1 MGTVLPIAASKLPA
15 RRRVGHATTSECQIV
30 IFPGV
35 RIERHV
41 GEASVDLG
49 HRLLDS
55 AGTGNFDDFDGF
67 SGKGRR
73 PRRTS

>member
-1 MGTVLPIAASKLPA
+1 MGTVLQIAASKRPA
-15 RRRVGHATTSECQIV
+15 PRRAERAASGCQIV

-35 RIERHV
+35 RIERHAD
-41 GEASVDLG
+41 EASVDLG
-49 HRLLDS
+49 YRLLDS
-55 AGTGNFDDFDGF
+55 AATGDFDGF

>member
-1 MGTVLPIAASKLPA
+1 MGTVLQIAASKLSA
-15 RRRVGHATTSECQIV
+15 RRRGDRAAGECQIV

-35 RIERHV
+35 RIERHAD
-41 GEASVDLG
+41 EASVDLG

-55 AGTGNFDDFDGF
+55 TGTGNFDGF
-67 SGKGRR
+67 SGKGGR

>member
-1 MGTVLPIAASKLPA
+1 MGNVLQIAASKRPA
-15 RRRVGHATTSECQIV
+15 RRRTERTASQCQIV

-35 RIERHV
+35 RVERHADD
-41 GEASVDLG
+41 ASVDLG
-49 HRLLDS
+49 YRLLDS

>member
-1 MGTVLPIAASKLPA
+1 MGTVLQIAASKLPA
-15 RRRVGHATTSECQIV
+15 RRRGERAAGECQIV

-35 RIERHV
+35 RIERHAD
-41 GEASVDLG
+41 EASVDLG

-55 AGTGNFDDFDGF
+55 TGTGNFDDFDGF
-67 SGKGRR
+67 SGKGGR